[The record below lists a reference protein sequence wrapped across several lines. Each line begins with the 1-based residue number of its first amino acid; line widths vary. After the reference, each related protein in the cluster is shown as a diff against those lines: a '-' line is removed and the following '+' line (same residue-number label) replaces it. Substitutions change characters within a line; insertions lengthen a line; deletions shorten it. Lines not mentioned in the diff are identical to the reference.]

1 MKNWIWWWRQNWNDA
16 TILPLW
22 STKLPS
28 VAPWQGRLKSV
39 FSGKQLG
46 LVQEETLVVFYTR
59 GMPRK
64 TARTTWNEVEMRKKF
79 SPWASIL
86 FSTESEE
93 TDWRK
98 SLNSPKASLATKA
111 IKSIAYCEQ
120 DEKYRRVIIDIIP
133 CVVVTCLETDA
144 FIAIVACVDKLMV
157 RATSA
162 RGREE
167 GTQGA
172 VAALKKKKKKRP
184 RLCNTK
190 FRSNEYHSVESWRIY
205 RHHPVCRGGA
215 VAALKKKKKN
225 VQGCVTQNSDPMW
238 KVEELGMFMISII
251 TRWNASDS
259 IAL

>member
-1 MKNWIWWWRQNWNDA
+1 MF
-16 TILPLW
+16 
-22 STKLPS
+22 
-28 VAPWQGRLKSV
+28 

-46 LVQEETLVVFYTR
+46 LAQEETLVVFYTR

-64 TARTTWNEVEMRKKF
+64 TVRTTWNEVEMRKKF

-133 CVVVTCLETDA
+133 CVVVTRLETAA
-144 FIAIVACVDKLMV
+144 FIAIVAYVDKLMV

-172 VAALKKKKKKRP
+172 VAALKKKKKRR

-190 FRSNEYHSVESWRIY
+190 IRSNEHHSVESWRIGNERFGGTHLKFSGCTWY
-205 RHHPVCRGGA
+205 KIEFGKERGNLE
-215 VAALKKKKKN
+215 ALSKKVNLMSEILARLVLRNNHLRKPHDKQIVSAK
-225 VQGCVTQNSDPMW
+225 
-238 KVEELGMFMISII
+238 
-251 TRWNASDS
+251 
-259 IAL
+259 